1 VRCAPGA
8 TLAAL
13 IDVATIHLLQVGSIR
28 DEHVT
33 GTITLILDGEARL
46 IVDPGMVP
54 DRDSFL
60 ERLRGHG
67 LQPDEVTHVLLTHH
81 HPDHTI
87 NVALFPNADV
97 VDAWAIYRDDLWLDH
112 QGEGYQP
119 SPHVRLLSTPGHT
132 GQDVTW
138 LVETGDGIV
147 ACTHAWWLADRTPE
161 IDPYATDQAA
171 LEESRR
177 RILELATVV
186 IPGHDRPFQLDGGA
200 DAA

>member
-1 VRCAPGA
+1 L
-8 TLAAL
+8 TDL
-13 IDVATIHLLQVGSIR
+13 ATIHLLQVGSIR

-54 DRDSFL
+54 GRASFL

-67 LQPDEVTHVLLTHH
+67 LQPDDMTHVLLTHH

-87 NVALFPNADV
+87 NMALFPNADV
-97 VDAWAIYRDDLWLDH
+97 VDAWAVYRDDLWLDH

-132 GQDVTW
+132 AQDVTW

-147 ACTHAWWLADRTPE
+147 ACTHAWWQADRTPE
-161 IDPYATDQAA
+161 IDPYATDQVA

-177 RILELATVV
+177 RILELASVV